1 MDFSYGREVSE
12 IVNTGEKNLFAGSDT
27 IVLGKYSPGAGTI
40 RADISANTR
49 TGNRSFSKEFSV
61 IPKAANSFIQALGLY
76 NYKSLLDRIEVEGEN
91 EALVSEVTGLALEFG
106 FVTPYTSLFVEL
118 PELAN
123 PETIDSVSE
132 EVMEMPAEGEAL
144 MDGAMST
151 PSAGQPKPA
160 ASSPYD
166 RNAVYEGAMA
176 EEPVEEAEEAATP
189 GFEVSLALSGLLGIA
204 FCFRKR

>member
-61 IPKAANSFIQALGLY
+61 IPKAANSFIPSSAY
-76 NYKSLLDRIEVEGEN
+76 TTINSLLDRIEVEGEN